1 MDQTTPETEVSQGI
15 TEEQAMQELL
25 GKWGAT
31 EQEEPEAEEAES
43 QESTEETEAEQPE
56 GDAEQEAEAEQ
67 TEEAEDA
74 SEVEIDV
81 AGEKFKVP
89 QAFAE
94 TAKRIEAKAK
104 EVEAGATRK
113 FQEAADARKA
123 AEAQI
128 ESARQLQKIATA
140 QADLLADHRMVVR
153 RLQTL
158 ENIDIN
164 ATDADT
170 LTRLNAEYNQL
181 QAARARIEQQ
191 YQQGLQQMQEEEG
204 RAIAAKRE
212 LGEKQLSSKLKG
224 WGPEYAK
231 KLAEYAISK
240 GAPHEVLNSITD
252 AWMVEILDD
261 AAYGAQMRQAKP
273 DLKKVAQPTK
283 TLKPGS
289 TGATKPAAA
298 AKAEQALIRSKK
310 SGRVEDAAMAL
321 LARSAT
327 RKK

>member
-1 MDQTTPETEVSQGI
+1 MDQTTPETEVSNGI

-31 EQEEPEAEEAES
+31 EEEAPTEEAE
-43 QESTEETEAEQPE
+43 TEETTEELEAEQPE
-56 GDAEQEAEAEQ
+56 GDAEPE
-67 TEEAEDA
+67 EEAEETKESEEA

-89 QAFAE
+89 PAFAE

-128 ESARQLQKIATA
+128 ESAKQLQQIATA
-140 QADLLADHRMVVR
+140 QADLIADHKMVTR
-153 RLQTL
+153 RLQAL

-181 QAARARIEQQ
+181 QAARGRIEQQ
-191 YQQGLQQMQEEEG
+191 YQQSLQKMQEEEG
-204 RAIAAKRE
+204 KAIAAKKE
-212 LGEKQLSSKLKG
+212 LGEKQLSSEIKG
-224 WGPEYAK
+224 WGPERAK

-240 GAPHEVLNSITD
+240 GAPSEVINSITD
-252 AWMVEILDD
+252 AWMVKILDD
-261 AAYGAQMRQAKP
+261 AAYGAQMRQTKP
-273 DLKKVAQPTK
+273 DLKKVVQQTK

-289 TGATKPAAA
+289 TGATKPATV
-298 AKAEQALIRSKK
+298 AKADQALLRSKK

>member
-31 EQEEPEAEEAES
+31 EQEEPEAEETES
-43 QESTEETEAEQPE
+43 EESTEETEAEQPE
-56 GDAEQEAEAEQ
+56 GDAEQEEEAEQ
-67 TEEAEDA
+67 TEEAETA

-89 QAFAE
+89 PAFAE

-113 FQEAADARKA
+113 FQEAADLRKA
-123 AEAQI
+123 AEAQT
-128 ESARQLQKIATA
+128 ESAKQLQQIATA
-140 QADLLADHRMVVR
+140 QADLIADHKMVTR

-158 ENIDIN
+158 ESIDIN
-164 ATDADT
+164 ATDSDT

-191 YQQGLQQMQEEEG
+191 YQQSLQQMQEEEG
-204 RAIAAKRE
+204 KAIAAKRE
-212 LGEKQLSSKLKG
+212 LGEKQLSAEIKG
-224 WGPEYAK
+224 WGPERAK
-231 KLAEYAISK
+231 KLADYAISK
-240 GAPHEVLNSITD
+240 GAPVEVINSITD
-252 AWMVEILDD
+252 AWMVKILDD
-261 AAYGAQMRQAKP
+261 AAYGAQMRQTKLDP
-273 DLKKVAQPTK
+273 KKVVLPTK

-289 TGATKPAAA
+289 TGATKPATA